1 VTQTSSVIICTY
13 NYARFLGR
21 CLGSVVNQTQLPD
34 EIIVVDDG
42 SDDET
47 EEVVRRFPSVTYIR
61 QNRGGKASAFS
72 HGFNVST
79 GDVVCHLDADDYWMS
94 TKLESTLRAFAS
106 KPSAAA
112 VMHQVVYVDND
123 GNALESLTSENK
135 SVAPVTLVSFE
146 DYLSTFMYSKA
157 ERRRL
162 LGVPNTISVRR
173 PAVESYF
180 PLPNTLGLAVDG
192 ALLYL
197 AARNGLVCL
206 ASQLSA
212 YRHHGLNSFVDN
224 PNAQVGERALFD
236 WLIQHPD
243 YGQSLTFANRHLLQA
258 RALET
263 ELIHLCH
270 KKRRSARGFGAG
282 CELICHMVAGQCRP
296 AWKHLGA
303 TVACILPEVLAL
315 RAVVHR

>member
-1 VTQTSSVIICTY
+1 MTETSSVIICTY

-21 CLGSVVNQTQLPD
+21 CLGSVVKQTQLPD
-34 EIIVVDDG
+34 EIVVVDDG

-47 EEVVRRFPSVTYIR
+47 EEVVRRFPTVTYIR
-61 QNRGGKASAFS
+61 QNRGGKAAAFN

-79 GDVVCHLDADDYWMS
+79 GGVVCHLDADDYWMP

-106 KPSAAA
+106 EPSAAA
-112 VMHQVVYVDND
+112 VMHQVIYVDQD
-123 GNALESLTSENK
+123 GKALHSLTAETQG
-135 SVAPVTLVSFE
+135 VGPVTLVSFE
-146 DYLSTFMYSKA
+146 DYLSTFMYSKT
-157 ERRRL
+157 ERRQL

-173 PAVESYF
+173 SAVEAYF

-206 ASQLSA
+206 ASRLSA
-212 YRHHGLNSFVDN
+212 YRHHGLNSFVNN
-224 PNAQVGERALFD
+224 PNAQAGERALFD
-236 WLIQHPD
+236 WLIHHPD
-243 YGQSLTFANRHLLQA
+243 YGQSLSFAHRHLLQA
-258 RALET
+258 RSLET
-263 ELIHLCH
+263 ELVHLCH

-282 CELICHMVAGQCRP
+282 CELICHMLAGNCRP

-303 TVACILPEVLAL
+303 TIICILPEILVL
-315 RAVVHR
+315 RAVVQR